1 MMMILVILLSLMLS
15 QDSVLVEIL
24 ILEVLLELVESVT
37 WHWSSAPEVDPALV
51 WRTARDWS
59 CCQESS
65 SWREEVC
72 WRRYCFHPA
81 PDFQSRLVWDQ
92 GVSSAQVSWSVW
104 PGEENLVQ
112 EEDAAQVWSLEW

>member
-1 MMMILVILLSLMLS
+1 MMMVILMMLLSLMLS

-37 WHWSSAPEVDPALV
+37 WHWPSAPEVDPALV

-59 CCQESS
+59 CQESS

-72 WRRYCFHPA
+72 
-81 PDFQSRLVWDQ
+81 
-92 GVSSAQVSWSVW
+92 
-104 PGEENLVQ
+104 
-112 EEDAAQVWSLEW
+112 